1 MAKAYPIEAK
11 GERLNPVECQTI
23 VAHYLGD
30 EILRAAIGRQ
40 SGGML
45 CVIPQPEVLTLI
57 RIRDQIPSY
66 RSGCVAAMPGLQS
79 AMKLNNLRPLR
90 LIWLFSIFASFAH
103 AAESTNVVL
112 LLSDDHN
119 FRALGCSGNE
129 SIRTPNLDR
138 LAEEGMFF
146 SRCFNPNPICGPA
159 RASIYTGQDSWT
171 NGVIRNGIPIDESSP
186 LLPNLLAD
194 AGYETSFIGKW
205 HNDGK
210 PWTRGYSSGGRCWA
224 GGVFDQFE
232 MTLTDFGGGPETR
245 KVAEAY
251 SSTVFTDDAVA
262 YLEKDHAKPFLLVLA
277 YTVGH
282 DAFLAPPG
290 YEGKYREDE
299 ISVPPN
305 FLSKPPFEQ
314 FNPLIRD
321 ETVLPFPRK
330 ETDVQGATAE
340 YYAMFEHLDEQVGRI
355 LTALE
360 AKDLAKETMVVFASV
375 KGLSLGSHGIIGK
388 QTMYE
393 EGLRSSLIVRH
404 PTLRSD
410 GKATSELVSTMDIL
424 PTICEA
430 AGVEIPEAVEGES
443 LLGIYEGTGKGKERL
458 FFSYH
463 DPRRSVVTRAVRTK
477 RYKLIQHLLTDERE
491 LFDLENDPY
500 ELTNLMG
507 TAEGTKIEPK
517 LTRELM
523 LWRESG
529 EGK

>member
-1 MAKAYPIEAK
+1 
-11 GERLNPVECQTI
+11 
-23 VAHYLGD
+23 
-30 EILRAAIGRQ
+30 
-40 SGGML
+40 
-45 CVIPQPEVLTLI
+45 
-57 RIRDQIPSY
+57 
-66 RSGCVAAMPGLQS
+66 
-79 AMKLNNLRPLR
+79 MKLKKIRQYGWVCLL
-90 LIWLFSIFASFAH
+90 SILASFAT
-103 AAESTNVVL
+103 ADELPNIVL

-119 FRALGCSGNE
+119 YRALGCSGNE

-171 NGVIRNGIPIDESSP
+171 NGVTKNGNPINESSP
-186 LLPNLLAD
+186 LLPKLLAA

-210 PWTRGYSSGGRCWA
+210 PWTRGYTSGGRCWA
-224 GGVFDQFE
+224 GGAFDQFE

-245 KVAEAY
+245 KVAEDY

-290 YEGKYREDE
+290 YEGKYKADE
-299 ISVPPN
+299 VLLPPN
-305 FLSKPPFEQ
+305 FMPKPPFEQ

-321 ETVLPFPRK
+321 ETVLPLPRK
-330 ETDVQGATAE
+330 EADVREATAE

-355 LTALE
+355 LTTLE
-360 AKDLAKETMVVFASV
+360 AKHLAKETMVIFASV

-404 PTLRSD
+404 PTLQSA
-410 GKATSELVSTMDIL
+410 GKSTSELVSTMDIL

-430 AGVEIPEAVEGES
+430 AGVKIPEAVEGKS
-443 LLGIYEGTGKGKERL
+443 LLGIYEGNGKGRDRL

-463 DPRRSVVTRAVRTK
+463 DPRRFVVTRAIRTQSH
-477 RYKLIQHLLTDERE
+477 KLIQHLLTDERE
-491 LFDLENDPY
+491 LFNLENDPY

-507 TAEGTKIEPK
+507 TAEETKVEPE
-517 LTRELM
+517 LTQELM
-523 LWRESG
+523 RWRSG
-529 EGK
+529 AEGK